1 MGQIQNA
8 ISGAF
13 TTAVGAAKMG
23 RYLVRQEQL
32 ADLAATVETSELNTE
47 LESDPTFAEHYKG
60 LEGTGEFEKFEGP
73 KSKLSEAE
81 VVAAKRKIARK
92 MAETS
97 TADEIFEKKYQRR
110 RLQEQKEFIKNN
122 PGGTK
127 ASRAK
132 ILGGKK

>member
-8 ISGAF
+8 FSGAF
-13 TTAVGAAKMG
+13 TAAAGAAKMN

-32 ADLAATVETSELNTE
+32 ADLAATIETSELNTE
-47 LESDPTFAEHYKG
+47 LESDPTFEEHYKG
-60 LEGTGEFEKFEGP
+60 IEQTGEFEKFEGP

-81 VVAAKRKIARK
+81 VVAAKRKLARK

-110 RLQEQKEFIKNN
+110 RLEEQKKFIMEH

-127 ASRAK
+127 SSRAK